1 MWEKIEIAS
10 CYLEFTFTFSLGQ
23 SRTWSQLFRLP
34 AVPFCP
40 CWRHL
45 SRLRIFLMNPTLEI
59 SIHLTHAQKFLFLI
73 SFGLLWSFLFLTWQF
88 FSVLETWSTAFIF
101 GQYLKPPKG
110 FLRIN
115 LSRYINILLGRVG
128 TDVVKSNIPVF

>member
-1 MWEKIEIAS
+1 
-10 CYLEFTFTFSLGQ
+10 
-23 SRTWSQLFRLP
+23 
-34 AVPFCP
+34 
-40 CWRHL
+40 
-45 SRLRIFLMNPTLEI
+45 
-59 SIHLTHAQKFLFLI
+59 
-73 SFGLLWSFLFLTWQF
+73 
-88 FSVLETWSTAFIF
+88 LETWSTAFIF